1 LFTLIHC
8 HNIAALNKKS
18 ADAMKARK
26 ILMMRHAKSSWEDS
40 SLSDFDRPL
49 NSRGL
54 RDAPR
59 MGAWL
64 RDSGIMPDL
73 VISSPAA
80 RAKATALHVTDELGF
95 DRDEIVWEENLYF
108 NGTRAYIDAVRDAG
122 DDAETVM
129 TVGHNPMT
137 ESAMSS
143 LSDKAFTYA
152 VPTAAIACFELK
164 AESWKDLKT
173 GSCKLLWFMRPKD
186 L

>member
-1 LFTLIHC
+1 MET
-8 HNIAALNKKS
+8 
-18 ADAMKARK
+18 RK

-49 NSRGL
+49 NNRGL

-64 RDSGIMPDL
+64 REIGVIPDL

-80 RAKATALHVTDELGF
+80 RAKATALHVTGELELN
-95 DRDEIVWEENLYF
+95 RKEIVWDQDLYF
-108 NGTRAYIDAVRDAG
+108 NGSRAYIDAVRNA
-122 DDAETVM
+122 DDIISTVM

-137 ESAMSS
+137 ESAIAS
-143 LSDKAFTYA
+143 LSEKPFNHT
-152 VPTAAIACFELK
+152 VPTAAIACFEFK
-164 AESWKDLKT
+164 ADSWKNLET